1 MAHLPIN
8 HRLGGF
14 YRTLAALAGLYLL
27 LFGIIGAAKTWGE
40 EDFFAQGGTAE
51 ALGLQTN
58 PAFSLLSIIVGVVIL
73 LGAFIGRN
81 IDHYLN
87 YAGGVIFW
95 LSGLFGLIL
104 VRTGANFLNF
114 EISTCI
120 VSFIIGTVLVLAG
133 MYGKRGTA
141 EQAAEEETFR
151 HSGRGADLEVA
162 TPGHKFSAHPSVPH
176 PKD

>member
-14 YRTLAALAGLYLL
+14 YRTLAALAGVYLL
-27 LFGIIGAAKTWGE
+27 LFGIIGASKTWGKAS
-40 EDFFAQGGTAE
+40 FFAQDINTE

-58 PAFSLLSIIVGVVIL
+58 PAFSLLSIIVGAIVIL
-73 LGAFIGRN
+73 FALVGRN
-81 IDHYLN
+81 IAHFVN
-87 YAGGVIFW
+87 YAGGVVFW
-95 LSGLFGLIL
+95 LAGLFGLIL

-114 EISTCI
+114 EVSTCV
-120 VSFIIGTVLVLAG
+120 VSFIVGTLLVLAG

-141 EQAAEEETFR
+141 QQAAEEEEFR
-151 HSGRGADLEVA
+151 HTGRGAGRHIE
-162 TPGHKFSAHPSVPH
+162 TPGHILSAHPGVSH

>member
-14 YRTLAALAGLYLL
+14 YRTLAALAGLYLV
-27 LFGIIGAAKTWGE
+27 LFGIIGASKTWGKE
-40 EDFFAQGGTAE
+40 SFFAQDINTE

-58 PAFSLLSIIVGVVIL
+58 PAFSLLSIIVGAVIV
-73 LGAFIGRN
+73 LGALVLRNFDHFI
-81 IDHYLN
+81 N
-87 YAGGVIFW
+87 YAGGVVFW
-95 LSGLFGLIL
+95 VAGLIGLIL
-104 VRTGANFLNF
+104 IRTGANFLNF
-114 EISTCI
+114 EVSTCV

-141 EQAAEEETFR
+141 QQAEEEEIFR
-151 HSGRGADLEVA
+151 HSGRGASLNLE
-162 TPGHKFSAHPSVPH
+162 TPGHKLSAHPSVPH